1 MASLPVVI
9 IQDEVIDLTMEN
21 KDNEHMDESLDT
33 MAITAHQSIENL
45 DSQKS
50 TNKKKLVQQ
59 DLYKFLTGPK
69 SIPKKKIVSSPKR
82 KRSLQKI
89 KHSSKKPVGNI
100 TMTQMFNSK

>member
-1 MASLPVVI
+1 MASLPAVVT
-9 IQDEVIDLTMEN
+9 QDEVIDLIMEN
-21 KDNEHMDESLDT
+21 KNNEHMDESLDT

-69 SIPKKKIVSSPKR
+69 SIPKKKIVSSPK
-82 KRSLQKI
+82 KKKKSTKFFQ
-89 KHSSKKPVGNI
+89 KPVGNI

>member
-1 MASLPVVI
+1 MTSLPAVVT
-9 IQDEVIDLTMEN
+9 QDEVIDLTMEN

-50 TNKKKLVQQ
+50 TNNKKLVQQ
-59 DLYKFLTGPK
+59 DLY
-69 SIPKKKIVSSPKR
+69 
-82 KRSLQKI
+82 

-100 TMTQMFNSK
+100 TMTQMFNSI